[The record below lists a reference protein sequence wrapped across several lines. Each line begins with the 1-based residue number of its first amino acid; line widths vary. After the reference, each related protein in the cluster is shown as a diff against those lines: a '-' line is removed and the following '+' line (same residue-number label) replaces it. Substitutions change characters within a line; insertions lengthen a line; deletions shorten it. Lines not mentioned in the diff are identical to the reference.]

1 MEESAMTDTLT
12 LSYLNL
18 FAVLGALKPLCE
30 MDPAASALIADK
42 HISLGITVK
51 GGPSATL
58 RFEQGKVEIFE
69 GVDRCDIKLPFSSPE
84 KFNGMIDGTVTPIPS
99 KGFTK
104 IGFLMGPFIKLTDML
119 TRYLRPSQEDLQNK
133 DFFQIST
140 RLMLHVIANAVA
152 QIGNH
157 ERIGCASASYMVDG
171 IVHLSVKDDV
181 AVGIE
186 VRNHHLTVL
195 PKAPAISE
203 AMSYMEFADLDIA
216 RELFDGKRN
225 AVASVGEGLIRIG
238 GMISQVDNVNR
249 ILDRVALYLS

>member
-1 MEESAMTDTLT
+1 MTDTLT

-30 MDPAASALIADK
+30 MVPEAATLIADK
-42 HISLGITVK
+42 QISLGIAVK

-58 RFEQGKVEIFE
+58 RFERGTVEISE
-69 GVDRCDIKLPFSSPE
+69 GIDHCDIKLPFSSPE

-104 IGFLMGPFIKLTDML
+104 IGFLTGPFIKLTDLL
-119 TRYLRPSQEDLQNK
+119 TRYLRPDEADLKNES
-133 DFFQIST
+133 FFQTST
-140 RLMLHVIANAVA
+140 KLMLYVIANAVA

-157 ERIGCASASYMVDG
+157 EKIGQASASYMVDG
-171 IVHLSVKDDV
+171 IVHLSIKDDIAV
-181 AVGIE
+181 ALD
-186 VRNHHLTVL
+186 VRNHHLTVM
-195 PKAPAISE
+195 PHAPTFSE
-203 AMSYMEFADLDIA
+203 AMSYMEFADLSIA

-249 ILDRVALYLS
+249 ILDRVALYLA